1 MIYLC
6 NMAQDEAERLR
17 EALSSDAD
25 ELQVCC
31 SVLQCDVECCSVLQF
46 VAMCGAAAGGAVVGF
61 G

>member
-1 MIYLC
+1 
-6 NMAQDEAERLR
+6 MAQDEAERLR